1 MRIRSADDQIKT
13 NLIAKLRTGS
23 WAYGM
28 NIEGSDIDYRGI
40 FCADMINVVTPFF
53 TVGQKI
59 ETEGDETT
67 FELSKFM
74 KLYIECNP
82 NILELLWV
90 DESDIIVSSPEYL
103 MLRSERQNLL
113 CSKLAFTFSGYAIS
127 QIQRIRGHNRWLT
140 QSIEG
145 LNKLRQYYK
154 DGLINMCTLEQYFDE
169 ETLIKVCENNP
180 QTAQYD
186 ESGNTKLG
194 DIEHILA
201 DSQIAM
207 LTVKGPRQANF
218 VSLVYN
224 MSPDKIFK
232 IALRDYREGY
242 CLKHYDGNVYG
253 LYEMEGQQT
262 FNDDLSLKVYDEA
275 VGKVPLMIVKF
286 NKAEHQLASDDHNN
300 YWQWKRNRNTKRSE
314 LEEKYGMDTKHASHC
329 VRLVRM
335 GLEALQTGQ
344 INVRRPDAQDLLDIR
359 HGKWTYDELLEYA
372 QHMDHEIRDVWYKKT
387 DLPKKPNY
395 VLAAQ
400 LLMKIQQSFWS
411 KH

>member
-1 MRIRSADDQIKT
+1 
-13 NLIAKLRTGS
+13 
-23 WAYGM
+23 
-28 NIEGSDIDYRGI
+28 
-40 FCADMINVVTPFF
+40 MINVVTPFF

-344 INVRRPDAQDLLDIR
+344 INVRRHDAQDLLDIR